1 MWRHWSARVGST
13 GDGSFEELAT
23 VDVGE
28 TDWDGYALGE
38 LPEGSAIM
46 GTAGRVGM
54 DGGKRVMGWI
64 DSEVG

>member
-1 MWRHWSARVGST
+1 M
-13 GDGSFEELAT
+13 

-28 TDWDGYALGE
+28 ADWDRCAQGG
-38 LPEGSAIM
+38 LPEGSAIV

-54 DGGKRVMGWI
+54 DGGKRVVGWI